1 MNHPHSL
8 TRRLVGFAILLT
20 MVVIMLGAWTRLSD
34 AGLGC
39 PDWPGCYGHLMVP
52 EKDHHL
58 QRAAELFP
66 GQQVVAEKAWPEMI
80 HRYFA
85 GALGLLIY
93 AIAFLSWRKRH
104 AGHPVA
110 LPTFLA
116 IWVTWQAALGMWTV
130 TLKLWPIVVMA
141 HLLGGFI
148 TLIGLAILH
157 LNISFPEVLCTV
169 KKRTRTLAKVAVA
182 VVFLQI
188 MLGGWTSANYAALAC
203 TEFPICH
210 AGWTEHA
217 DFAKGF
223 EPHYPGEK
231 NYEFGLLSPEARVAV
246 HAAHRIGAYT
256 TFAVLAVL
264 IFFLWRERM
273 AVARVFAPIIG
284 LVLLVQMALGVANVM
299 MQLPLN
305 IAVAHNAVG
314 ALLLL
319 TVAVLN
325 TLLIRGH
332 RRASHD

>member
-1 MNHPHSL
+1 MTRRFTL
-8 TRRLVGFAILLT
+8 TRRLVGFSIVLA

-39 PDWPGCYGHLMVP
+39 PDWPGCYGHLVVP
-52 EKDHHL
+52 EKDHQL
-58 QRAAELFP
+58 ERAAALFP
-66 GQQVVAEKAWPEMI
+66 EHTVEAHKAWPEMI

-85 GALGLLIY
+85 GTLGLLIY
-93 AIAFLSWRKRH
+93 AIAFFSWRQRKQ
-104 AGHPVA
+104 GHPVI

-148 TLIGLAILH
+148 TLVGLAILH
-157 LNISFPEVLCTV
+157 LNISFPEIHVEV
-169 KKRTRTLAKVAVA
+169 QKRTRLLAKIAAA
-182 VVFLQI
+182 VVFVQI
-188 MLGGWTSANYAALAC
+188 MLGGWVSANYAALAC

-246 HAAHRIGAYT
+246 HASHRIGAYT
-256 TFAVLAVL
+256 TFAVMTLL
-264 IFFLWRERM
+264 IFWLWREK
-273 AVARVFAPIIG
+273 AAFAKLFAP
-284 LVLLVQMALGVANVM
+284 VLAVVLIVQMSLGIANVVM
-299 MQLPLN
+299 HLPLN
-305 IAVAHNAVG
+305 VAVAHNAVG

-319 TVAVLN
+319 TIAILN
-325 TLLIRGH
+325 VVLIRG
-332 RRASHD
+332 RQRAQT